1 MCIRD
6 RINYRALITY
16 VILHGLGWAL
26 GPSAKA
32 TSKDYRACHYSLF
45 AVLSSLVSVLSSLLS
60 YPFSLISCSFSC
72 LNSLFSL
79 SCLFNFQDFDSAC
92 EPRTFLLCHLTI
104 RALPPFLLIAR
115 YVASVPD
122 RGSHRANRVKMLENA
137 VVAQPAAEELV
148 LAWLPDLEC
157 FAACCHRGTPT
168 PNAEHAVIRQRADR
182 GNNSRRSGAVA
193 PHQWQGH
200 TRNADREGWPG
211 QTWADAGL
219 ARR

>member
-1 MCIRD
+1 MCR
-6 RINYRALITY
+6 RFTESVTRGGAGHERLTAALVSAGRAAAPLAMAGAGHAMADPPGGVAIG
-16 VILHGLGWAL
+16 ILCGLGQAL

-32 TSKDYRACHYSLF
+32 TSKDYRAFHTSLF

-60 YPFSLISCSFSC
+60 YPFSLLSCSFSC

-104 RALPPFLLIAR
+104 RALPPFLLIVR

-137 VVAQPAAEELV
+137 VVAQPAA
-148 LAWLPDLEC
+148 
-157 FAACCHRGTPT
+157 
-168 PNAEHAVIRQRADR
+168 
-182 GNNSRRSGAVA
+182 
-193 PHQWQGH
+193 
-200 TRNADREGWPG
+200 
-211 QTWADAGL
+211 
-219 ARR
+219 